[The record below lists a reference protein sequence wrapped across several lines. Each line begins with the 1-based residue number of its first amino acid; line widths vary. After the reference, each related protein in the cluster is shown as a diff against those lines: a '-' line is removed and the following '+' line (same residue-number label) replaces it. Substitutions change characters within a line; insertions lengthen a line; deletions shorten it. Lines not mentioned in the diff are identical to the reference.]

1 MYTYKIGISPE
12 EHDQFVLSQP
22 QTNLLQSSDWGHIKD
37 NWKHERIGFY
47 EDGIQVAAAACLIR
61 PLPLGF
67 SMIYIPRGP
76 IMDYANFELLDFV
89 IKTLKIFG
97 KSKRALFVKMDP
109 SLQIKQSFLGIDSE
123 ENDFTLSII
132 AFLKQLGL
140 EWSGRT
146 KELDETIQPR
156 VQANIYAKDF
166 EFENLSKK
174 AKQSIRTATNKGVEI
189 IVGGAELLDDFSS
202 LMAKTEERKGIILRG
217 QSYYHKLLT
226 TYADHSYIT
235 MAFLDLSKQK
245 NLLSQQLD
253 KASAEQ
259 AKFNEKVSL
268 AKSLRIKRLLSDL
281 RKS

>member
-1 MYTYKIGISPE
+1 
-12 EHDQFVLSQP
+12 
-22 QTNLLQSSDWGHIKD
+22 
-37 NWKHERIGFY
+37 
-47 EDGIQVAAAACLIR
+47 
-61 PLPLGF
+61 
-67 SMIYIPRGP
+67 MIYIPRGP

-97 KSKRALFVKMDP
+97 KSKHALFVKMDP

-235 MAFLDLSKQK
+235 ILS
-245 NLLSQQLD
+245 
-253 KASAEQ
+253 
-259 AKFNEKVSL
+259 
-268 AKSLRIKRLLSDL
+268 
-281 RKS
+281 

>member
-1 MYTYKIGISPE
+1 M
-12 EHDQFVLSQP
+12 
-22 QTNLLQSSDWGHIKD
+22 
-37 NWKHERIGFY
+37 
-47 EDGIQVAAAACLIR
+47 
-61 PLPLGF
+61 
-67 SMIYIPRGP
+67 
-76 IMDYANFELLDFV
+76 
-89 IKTLKIFG
+89 
-97 KSKRALFVKMDP
+97 
-109 SLQIKQSFLGIDSE
+109 
-123 ENDFTLSII
+123 
-132 AFLKQLGL
+132 
-140 EWSGRT
+140 
-146 KELDETIQPR
+146 
-156 VQANIYAKDF
+156 QANIYAKDF